1 MTTTMRT
8 DSAPPPKKIRL
19 GLQQN
24 QENVLAA
31 AVNHQNTTTTRTTI
45 HQLADE
51 VIGIS
56 LGLLG
61 HFQYGPLVCKTF
73 LRASE
78 LNKHFLKI
86 TTGESV
92 TSSVPCA
99 QKYFEDQG
107 TGKEQL

>member
-1 MTTTMRT
+1 MRT
-8 DSAPPPKKIRL
+8 DSSVSPPLKKRRL
-19 GLQQN
+19 RSQQN
-24 QENVLAA
+24 QDAAA
-31 AVNHQNTTTTRTTI
+31 AVIHQNTTTTRTTI

-61 HFQYGPLVCKTF
+61 HFQYGPLVCETF